1 MPFRM
6 GAVVRYWRDP
16 DGLGEEMRQWGWVPV
31 VLLLGIGNALPVSA
45 AATFADP
52 GFQSQWRQGEAFAP
66 NFWGP
71 LSTARD
77 GQQEEYAEGAGG
89 KRLVQ
94 YFDKG
99 RMELTNGA
107 VTYGLLAAEMV
118 KGQVQTGN
126 ASFQTRPAPSIPVAG
141 DADNA
146 GPTYAMIGGNG
157 GVLLAETPSFETEQT
172 ARFLSATGVLGTYSG
187 AYFNDYSAV
196 GSHPDT
202 VTHHNIPKA
211 FCDFRALVGI
221 DTIGRAISEPF
232 WSSVKVGGQQKDVL
246 IQVFERRVL
255 TYTPTNPAAY
265 RIEFA
270 NIGGQYL
277 QWRYTNGGAM
287 APQYATPL

>member
-1 MPFRM
+1 M
-6 GAVVRYWRDP
+6 
-16 DGLGEEMRQWGWVPV
+16 PV
-31 VLLLGIGNALPVSA
+31 VFLLGIWNALPVSA
-45 AATFADP
+45 AASFADP

-71 LSTARD
+71 LATAKD
-77 GQQEEYAEGAGG
+77 GQNEPYKEATSGQ
-89 KRLVQ
+89 RLVQ

-126 ASFQTRPAPSIPVAG
+126 ASFQARPAPAIPIAG

-146 GPTYAMIGGNG
+146 GPTYATIGGNG
-157 GVLLAETPSFETEQT
+157 GILLAETPSFEGDQT
-172 ARFLSATGVLGTYSG
+172 PRFLSATGVLGTYSG

-221 DTIGRAISEPF
+221 DRIGRAITEPF

-255 TYTPTNPAAY
+255 TYTPTNPDAY
-265 RIEFA
+265 KVEFA
-270 NIGGQYL
+270 NIGAHYL
-277 QWRYTNGGAM
+277 QWRYASGA
-287 APQYATPL
+287 AP